1 MKRTACS
8 ENYTYG
14 RGVVV
19 VALAVEQRHSVRAD
33 LVRISAWTCFFR
45 FRIPVNLVLLIV
57 VPFLNNM

>member
-1 MKRTACS
+1 M
-8 ENYTYG
+8 
-14 RGVVV
+14 

-45 FRIPVNLVLLIV
+45 FRIPVNLVLLVV